1 MKSILGSI
9 VVLALIAGACCVDN
23 AYGQKKGKFTSKD
36 LPAAVSAAF
45 QKAYPKA
52 KILGASTETEK
63 GVKYYEIESQDGS
76 MRRDLLYTEDGN
88 IQETEETIAPG
99 EIPEAVKAALSK
111 ELPHAKIL
119 KAEKSTTKA
128 GLEYEMIAK
137 VKGKTYEISFDPAGK
152 LLEKK
157 VAKPERKSKTGEEEE
172 EGEENE
178 KD

>member
-1 MKSILGSI
+1 MKSVLWSI
-9 VVLALIAGACCVDN
+9 AVFALLACACNVDN
-23 AYGQKKGKFTSKD
+23 AYAQKKGKFTAKD
-36 LPAAVSAAF
+36 LPAAVSTAF

-76 MRRDLLYTEDGN
+76 VRRDLLYTEDGN

-119 KAEKSTTKA
+119 KSERSTTKS

-137 VKGKTYEISFDPAGK
+137 VKGKTYEISFDPTGK

-157 VAKPERKSKTGEEEE
+157 AAKPERKSENGEEE
-172 EGEENE
+172 EGEE
-178 KD
+178 D